1 VGNAASPTITNPPR
15 ITARFQKGR
24 DKGREEGRRLELLK
38 HLSLAEA
45 KIIVHIYSVIH
56 HKITKG

>member
-1 VGNAASPTITNPPR
+1 MQLVQQSPILQELLVE
-15 ITARFQKGR
+15 RFQKGR